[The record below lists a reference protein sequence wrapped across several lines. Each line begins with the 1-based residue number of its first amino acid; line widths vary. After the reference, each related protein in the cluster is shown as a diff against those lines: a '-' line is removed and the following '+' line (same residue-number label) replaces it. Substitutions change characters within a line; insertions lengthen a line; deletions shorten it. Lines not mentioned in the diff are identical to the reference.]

1 MYIKVTIENVMEP
14 GDAICHGGCTTR
26 TDRNPGAALAKA
38 LHDHVMIYRTPHI
51 VAKLISESVQMEEEE
66 NYDEW
71 ATMSEPAEAILKE
84 KGDCE
89 IQRDETAE

>member
-1 MYIKVTIENVMEP
+1 MPWI
-14 GDAICHGGCTTR
+14 DAFAPAEAMHNHQV
-26 TDRNPGAALAKA
+26 DRATWGHLA
-38 LHDHVMIYRTPHI
+38 P
-51 VAKLISESVQMEEEE
+51 KLISESVQMEEEE

-89 IQRDETAE
+89 IQRHETAE